1 MSVVQRFAVVL
12 CLAATGACASS
23 SEKSAGPVQVV
34 SINPDF
40 VVDNAKADMGAH
52 VWRTKACFV
61 CHTVGDMGSSA
72 RGTAPD
78 LGGVVERR
86 EVAWIK
92 QFLLH
97 TETMI
102 ESDPIANALFKQY
115 NSQRMPNM
123 RLTEEQAENL
133 IHYLQQTTDRKRA
146 S

>member
-23 SEKSAGPVQVV
+23 SEKGAGPSPVV

-40 VVDNAKADMGAH
+40 VVDNAKADAGGH

-61 CHTVGDMGSSA
+61 CHTVGDAGSAA
-72 RGTAPD
+72 RGAAPD
-78 LGGVVERR
+78 LGGVAERR
-86 EVAWIK
+86 EIAWIK

-97 TETMI
+97 TDTMI
-102 ESDPIANALFKQY
+102 DSDPIANALYKQY
-115 NSQRMPNM
+115 NMQRMPNM

-133 IHYLQQTTDRKRA
+133 IHYLQQQTEKKRA

>member
-23 SEKSAGPVQVV
+23 SEKGAGPVQVV

-40 VVDNAKADMGAH
+40 RVDNAKADAGGE

-78 LGGVVERR
+78 LGGVAERR
-86 EVAWIK
+86 EIAWIK

-97 TETMI
+97 TEQMI
-102 ESDPIANALFKQY
+102 DADPIANALWKQY
-115 NSQRMPNM
+115 NMQRMPNM
-123 RLTEEQAENL
+123 HVTEEQAENL
-133 IHYLQQTTDRKRA
+133 IHYLQQQTEKKRA